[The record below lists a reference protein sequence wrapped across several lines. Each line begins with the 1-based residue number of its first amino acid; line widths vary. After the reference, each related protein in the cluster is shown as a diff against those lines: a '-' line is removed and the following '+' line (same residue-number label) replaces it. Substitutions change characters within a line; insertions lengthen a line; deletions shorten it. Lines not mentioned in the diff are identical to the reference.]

1 MPNLPGLRA
10 LEASGNEAGGKGP
23 HALDASVRVSGF
35 RVLGASFG
43 FIWEFPKIRGTLLLF
58 RLLYSGPL
66 LLESPIYKFSTVSTW
81 AVRYLY
87 RDPFKRPMS
96 KRGLSSR
103 MGLERG
109 DLLDPS
115 ELVIWFRV

>member
-66 LLESPIYKFSTVSTW
+66 FSETPICWHNILSRIRSLRASSSPCGFVDT
-81 AVRYLY
+81 LQ
-87 RDPFKRPMS
+87 
-96 KRGLSSR
+96 
-103 MGLERG
+103 
-109 DLLDPS
+109 
-115 ELVIWFRV
+115 